1 MADRTI
7 PEGIAAVCAA
17 LVLSVL
23 VALLALALW
32 GVP

>member
-1 MADRTI
+1 MGDRTI
-7 PEGIAAVCAA
+7 HEGVAAVCAA

-23 VALLALALW
+23 IALSALALW

>member
-1 MADRTI
+1 MAISSVLQTT
-7 PEGIAAVCAA
+7 AAVCAA